1 MQNRTQTE
9 DILATKMESVTSIVT
24 LRTGGTPL
32 RETNMATTGAGTDS
46 IALRGLRTPKLLS
59 FWSENVPLVIPSDM
73 SFKHCIE
80 LVQLWMRNAGLTAIP
95 TGAFD
100 YVVKL
105 AQLYLENSQLEQIPS
120 LENNTKLVRLNVAD
134 NRLQEIPNLENNG
147 NLERLFLS
155 SNRISSWPE
164 SLARITTQ
172 ESPQPDGGPGK
183 WARPGGV
190 WGQLRQ
196 LSVAGN
202 KLSTI
207 PGWVTQL
214 PNLKFFDVSD
224 NNITSLE
231 TMALADVKG
240 AVAAGTYH
248 LETPTRSRNQTM
260 LLLGRN
266 PVCASGTDEVVR
278 QLGAV
283 DGSALGS
290 KWFVSCG
297 AQCSSSCARSIV
309 WKPASIKDRRG
320 DGFCDIG
327 CNTTA
332 CSYDGGDCVP

>member
-1 MQNRTQTE
+1 MQHRTQTE

-32 RETNMATTGAGTDS
+32 RETNMTATGAGTDS
-46 IALRGLRTPKLLS
+46 IALRGLLTPKLLS

-95 TGAFD
+95 TGALD
-100 YVVKL
+100 TVVKL

-120 LENNTKLVRLNVAD
+120 LKNNTQLVRLNVAD
-134 NRLQEIPNLENNG
+134 NRLKEIPNLENNG
-147 NLERLFLS
+147 NLERLYLS

-164 SLARITTQ
+164 SLARITTR
-172 ESPQPDGGPGK
+172 ESPQPGGGPGK

-190 WGQLRQ
+190 WGQLSQ

-202 KLSTI
+202 TLLTI

-214 PNLKFFDVSD
+214 PNLKFFDASD

-231 TMALADVKG
+231 TLTLADVKG
-240 AVAAGTYH
+240 AVAAAG
-248 LETPTRSRNQTM
+248 ETPTRSRNQTM

-266 PVCASGTDEVVR
+266 PVCASGTGEVAR

-283 DGSALGS
+283 DGSTLGS
-290 KWFVSCG
+290 KWFVSCQS
-297 AQCSSSCARSIV
+297 QCSSSCARSIV